1 VPHTLLLADDSI
13 TIQRVIELTFADE
26 DIRVVAVSDGKQ
38 AVQRAQAEAPDIV
51 LADVGM
57 PEMDGYEVAAFIKRT
72 PGLSHVP
79 VLLLTGAFEPVDEQR
94 ARAAGCDGVLV
105 KPFEPQMVISR
116 VKDLIAGRPAATA
129 VPRAAGEAL
138 QVSPSA
144 PVFAAPPPATD
155 EYFDRLDAA
164 LSSFDSTAPTIA
176 MPVPVPPVGV
186 GSGPAGSADMP
197 TVAMPMAPPQAPV
210 PGSPTIEPAATAGS
224 AERGAEPVAAAS
236 PAQAPVPVA
245 TAAAAP
251 TSAPASSPSLLA
263 EAFEALLAA
272 EQGRPLDSAAAQ
284 RAGSSD
290 TLIDH
295 ITRQVIARL
304 ADDRMR
310 DVVIEV
316 AERLVRE
323 EIARIKSAAN

>member
-51 LADVGM
+51 LADIGM
-57 PEMDGYEVAAFIKRT
+57 PEMDGYEVAAFIKGT

-79 VLLLTGAFEPVDEQR
+79 VLLLTGAFEPVDDQR

-116 VKDLIAGRPAATA
+116 VKELIARRPAASSLPS
-129 VPRAAGEAL
+129 VPAGPLPGHAAPPAF
-138 QVSPSA
+138 V
-144 PVFAAPPPATD
+144 APPPATD

-164 LSSFDSTAPTIA
+164 LSNFDSSAPTTAIPGPA
-176 MPVPVPPVGV
+176 MNAPGEPVPAGAAPTPPVPDAV
-186 GSGPAGSADMP
+186 PEPVRSEPALPSAAGQRPDLP
-197 TVAMPMAPPQAPV
+197 AVIPPPAPPMR
-210 PGSPTIEPAATAGS
+210 TLTEP
-224 AERGAEPVAAAS
+224 PAAS
-236 PAQAPVPVA
+236 PAHQS
-245 TAAAAP
+245 
-251 TSAPASSPSLLA
+251 SAPSPLA

-272 EQGRPLDSAAAQ
+272 EQGRPLESAAAQ
-284 RAGSSD
+284 RLGSSD
-290 TLIDH
+290 SLIDH

>member
-1 VPHTLLLADDSI
+1 MPHTLLLADDSI

-94 ARAAGCDGVLV
+94 ARSAGCDGVLV

-116 VKDLIAGRPAATA
+116 VKDLIAGRPAAT
-129 VPRAAGEAL
+129 PPAAGASM
-138 QVSPSA
+138 QGSGSSPA
-144 PVFAAPPPATD
+144 FAAPPPATD

-176 MPVPVPPVGV
+176 MPGPPATSP
-186 GSGPAGSADMP
+186 SGPAPSGDAP
-197 TVAMPMAPPQAPV
+197 TMAMPMAP
-210 PGSPTIEPAATAGS
+210 AAVTS
-224 AERGAEPVAAAS
+224 ETP
-236 PAQAPVPVA
+236 
-245 TAAAAP
+245 P
-251 TSAPASSPSLLA
+251 TSATAPRLVQPPAQVSPTLPPASAGRTPAAPSPAPASAPSLLA

-272 EQGRPLDSAAAQ
+272 EQGRPLESTAAQ
-284 RAGSSD
+284 RLGSTD

-323 EIARIKSAAN
+323 EIARIKSAAH